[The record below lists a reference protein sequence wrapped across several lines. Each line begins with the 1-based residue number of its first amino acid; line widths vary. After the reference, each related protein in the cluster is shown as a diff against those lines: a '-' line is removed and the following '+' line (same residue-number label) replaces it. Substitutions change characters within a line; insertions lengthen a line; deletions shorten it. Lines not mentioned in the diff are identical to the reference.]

1 MDKPRTETDRVAL
14 CQPFG
19 QRKEVL
25 PALPDT
31 SEPALQEAIVRAL
44 NKFNDEDTTTYLTL
58 MKATIGEA
66 IGANGGSDEIDL
78 LERRIEA
85 LNNRMLKMV
94 SESVEKGA
102 DMEDSEDEFKSISDQ
117 IEQLNRRIQAIRKS
131 EGSDEER
138 QSDFVR
144 SKSPSMREAR
154 TEMPM
159 TIPSSGR

>member
-1 MDKPRTETDRVAL
+1 
-14 CQPFG
+14 
-19 QRKEVL
+19 
-25 PALPDT
+25 
-31 SEPALQEAIVRAL
+31 
-44 NKFNDEDTTTYLTL
+44 

-102 DMEDSEDEFKSISDQ
+102 NMEDSEDEFKSISDQ

-138 QSDFVR
+138 QERLRQIQATIDERSANRDAYDDSIVR
-144 SKSPSMREAR
+144 QMIECIKVYEGGKLKIIFGGAY
-154 TEMPM
+154 EVEEQ
-159 TIPSSGR
+159 I